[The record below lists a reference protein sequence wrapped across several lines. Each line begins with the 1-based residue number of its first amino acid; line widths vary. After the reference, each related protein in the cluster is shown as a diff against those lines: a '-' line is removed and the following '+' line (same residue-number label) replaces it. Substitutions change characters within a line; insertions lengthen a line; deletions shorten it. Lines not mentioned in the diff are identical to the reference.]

1 MGVLSDPERPGMMML
16 PHANTFSEEM
26 RKLDVRKTDRIVC
39 YDQSGM
45 VSAPRAYWML
55 KVFGADNV

>member
-1 MGVLSDPERPGMMML
+1 MMML
-16 PHANTFSEEM
+16 PHADTFSEEM